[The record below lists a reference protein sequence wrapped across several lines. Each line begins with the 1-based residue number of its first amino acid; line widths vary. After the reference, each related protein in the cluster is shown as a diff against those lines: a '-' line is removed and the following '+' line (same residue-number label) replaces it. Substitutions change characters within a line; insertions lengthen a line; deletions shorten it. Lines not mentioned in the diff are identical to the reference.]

1 MAVVELAVVVTWQ
14 SAAMPRL
21 QLNGPFDWLVGWR
34 EGGGEC
40 DFIHEQCLLERIQ
53 GKMKARCVCC
63 MMAVQ
68 ESVLNRKTDLS
79 IGDLM

>member
-34 EGGGEC
+34 EGGG
-40 DFIHEQCLLERIQ
+40 
-53 GKMKARCVCC
+53 GGGGM
-63 MMAVQ
+63 
-68 ESVLNRKTDLS
+68 
-79 IGDLM
+79 